1 MNKSERIE
9 WKYVVRFLKDFSK
22 QNKDMLVNSVLL
34 SILGGV
40 RPFISIVLMGF
51 LLDAVYAGAGIEELL
66 KYALIALGAN
76 MVLRL
81 IEARLRE
88 WYNQKNEYIKEIEAE
103 LLNCKS
109 LSMDY
114 EYLEEPRVQELRY
127 KSQAEGNYIGM
138 SGWLLYRFEQIM
150 TSVISIVLALV
161 IMIPLF
167 ISSKQGDGFI
177 CSWASSVLLFV
188 LVCVF
193 VGINYKY
200 NDVIAR
206 RSKEEHDKLTKDY
219 NRRNYYLDK
228 LAGIESQKDLRIYAQ
243 QELVEKDIEIS
254 NENLIQG
261 KKRQAAI
268 YTKREWVG
276 QGLSDLSGLMVY
288 LFTGL
293 RAYAGMITIGGVVT
307 YASSILRFSM
317 AVAQCAVAMANLN
330 TVGLYCKD
338 YVEYMDLSKRK
349 YEGTIPMEKRRDNKF
364 SVEFEHVS
372 FRYPGTEQDII
383 KDLNLK
389 FTIGEKMA
397 IVGKNGSGK
406 TTFIKLLCRL
416 YDVTEGCI
424 KVNGI
429 DIRKFDYQEY
439 CNLFAVVFQ
448 DFRMFSFPVGENVAA
463 SDKVDEERAIDALT
477 KAGLGERIATLPNG
491 LNTYV
496 GKEFAEEGV
505 AFSGGEKQKMAI
517 ARAIYKNA
525 PFVIMDEPT
534 AALDPVSECEVFAGF
549 DKMVG
554 NKTAIYISHRLASCR
569 FCEDILVFDKG
580 TVVQRGSHEELVQQ
594 EGLYSD
600 LWNAQAVYYA

>member
-1 MNKSERIE
+1 MNKADKIE
-9 WKYVVRFLKDFSK
+9 WKYVVIFLKDFAK
-22 QNKDMLVNSVLL
+22 QNKDMLINSVLL

-66 KYALIALGAN
+66 KYALIALGVN
-76 MVLRL
+76 MLLRL
-81 IEARLRE
+81 IEARIRE

-103 LLNCKS
+103 LLNRKS

-138 SGWLLYRFEQIM
+138 SGWLLYRFEQIL
-150 TSVISIVLALV
+150 TSVVSIVLALV

-167 ISSKQGDGFI
+167 ISSKQGEGFI
-177 CSWASSVLLFV
+177 CSWVSSVLLFAV
-188 LVCVF
+188 VCVF
-193 VGINYKY
+193 VAINYKY
-200 NDVIAR
+200 NDVVAR
-206 RSKEEHDKLTKDY
+206 RSKDEYDKLTKDY

-243 QELVEKDIEIS
+243 QELIENDIEVS
-254 NENLIQG
+254 NQNVIDG
-261 KKRQAAI
+261 KERLASI
-268 YTKREWVG
+268 FTKRECVG
-276 QGLSDLSGLMVY
+276 QGLSDLSGLLVY

-317 AVAQCAVAMANLN
+317 AVAKCAVAMANLN

-338 YVEYMDLSKRK
+338 YVEYMSLSKRK

-439 CNLFAVVFQ
+439 CSLFAVVFQ
-448 DFRMFSFPVGENVAA
+448 DFRMFAFPVGENVAA
-463 SDKVDEERAIDALT
+463 SEQVDEERALDALT
-477 KAGLGERIATLPNG
+477 KAGLGERIATLPDG

-496 GKEFAEEGV
+496 GKDFAEEGV
-505 AFSGGEKQKMAI
+505 SFSGGEKQKMAI

-580 TVVQRGSHEELVQQ
+580 TVVQRGSHEELVKQ

>member
-1 MNKSERIE
+1 MNKAERIE
-9 WKYVVRFLKDFSK
+9 WKYVVIFLKDFAK
-22 QNKDMLVNSVLL
+22 QNKDMLINSVLL

-51 LLDAVYAGAGIEELL
+51 LLDAVYAGASIEELL
-66 KYALIALGAN
+66 KYALIALGVN
-76 MVLRL
+76 MILRL

-103 LLNCKS
+103 LLNRKS

-138 SGWLLYRFEQIM
+138 SGWLLYRFEQIL
-150 TSVISIVLALV
+150 TSVVSIVLALV

-167 ISSKQGDGFI
+167 VSSQQGEGFI
-177 CSWASSVLLFV
+177 CSWVSSVFLFAV
-188 LVCVF
+188 VCVF
-193 VGINYKY
+193 VAINYKY

-206 RSKEEHDKLTKDY
+206 RSKLEYDKLTKDY

-243 QELVEKDIEIS
+243 QELIENDIEVS
-254 NENLIQG
+254 NQNVIEG
-261 KKRQAAI
+261 KKRLASI
-268 YTKREWVG
+268 FIKREWVG
-276 QGLSDLSGLMVY
+276 RGLSDLSGLMVY

-338 YVEYMDLSKRK
+338 YVEYMSLSKRK

-448 DFRMFSFPVGENVAA
+448 DFRMFAFPVGENVAA
-463 SDKVDEERAIDALT
+463 SDVVDEERALDALI
-477 KAGLGERIATLPNG
+477 KAGLGERIASLPDG

-496 GKEFAEEGV
+496 GKDFAEEGV

-580 TVVQRGSHEELVQQ
+580 TVVQRGSHEELLQQ
-594 EGLYSD
+594 EGLYSE
-600 LWNAQAVYYA
+600 LWNGRSR

>member
-22 QNKDMLVNSVLL
+22 QNMDMLVNSVIL

-40 RPFISIVLMGF
+40 RPYISIVLMGF
-51 LLDAVYAGAGIEELL
+51 LLDAVYAGDGIEELL

-81 IEARLRE
+81 IEARFRE

-103 LLNCKS
+103 VLNRKS

-167 ISSKQGDGFI
+167 ISSKQGEGFI
-177 CSWASSVLLFV
+177 CSWMSSVLLFAV
-188 LVCVF
+188 VCVF
-193 VGINYKY
+193 VAVNYKY

-206 RSKEEHDKLTKDY
+206 RSKGEYDRLTKDY

-243 QELVEKDIEIS
+243 QELIENDMEVS
-254 NENLIQG
+254 NQNVIEG
-261 KKRQAAI
+261 KKKLASI
-268 YTKREWVG
+268 FTKREWVG

-307 YASSILRFSM
+307 YASGILRFSM
-317 AVAQCAVAMANLN
+317 AVAQCAMAMANLN

-338 YVEYMDLSKRK
+338 YVEYMSLSKRK

-448 DFRMFSFPVGENVAA
+448 DFRMFAFPVGENVAA
-463 SDKVDEERAIDALT
+463 SDVVDEERAIDALT
-477 KAGLGERIATLPNG
+477 KAGLGDRIASLTDG

-496 GKEFAEEGV
+496 GKDFAEEGV

-594 EGLYSD
+594 EGLYAD